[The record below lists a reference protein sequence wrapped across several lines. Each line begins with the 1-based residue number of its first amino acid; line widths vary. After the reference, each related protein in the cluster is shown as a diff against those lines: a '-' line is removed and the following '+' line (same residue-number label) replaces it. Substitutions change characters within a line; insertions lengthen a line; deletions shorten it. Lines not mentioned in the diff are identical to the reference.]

1 MRVWFFYL
9 FFSNLHPTQ
18 TQRANWTHVSSPSLA
33 QQLSATRFLS
43 RAYTHP
49 HPSTLIM
56 KAVGGSPK
64 WVNQARSRRHMRTR
78 VSRHLIKQR
87 LLQTAKGRRMTSFLR
102 ANCRA
107 PMCTQTRA
115 DTSFSQED
123 AATEN
128 EASGPLS
135 SLWMTVLIT
144 WALLGPVCV
153 CVWQRFNIFKNQKR
167 NSRET
172 CHHRMLC
179 RGRLLVQICN

>member
-1 MRVWFFYL
+1 MRVWFFIY
-9 FFSNLHPTQ
+9 FFNLHPTQ
-18 TQRANWTHVSSPSLA
+18 TQRVNWTRVSSPSLA

-43 RAYTHP
+43 RAHTHP

-56 KAVGGSPK
+56 KAVGGSPM
-64 WVNQARSRRHMRTR
+64 WVNQARSHRHIRTR
-78 VSRHLIKQR
+78 VSRHLIKQQ
-87 LLQTAKGRRMTSFLR
+87 LLQTAKRRRMTSFLR

-107 PMCTQTRA
+107 PMCTQTWA
-115 DTSFSQED
+115 DTVRSPRRTQRLRMRPV
-123 AATEN
+123 
-128 EASGPLS
+128 GPCRLCGWLYS
-135 SLWMTVLIT
+135 SRELY
-144 WALLGPVCV
+144 LGLCV

>member
-1 MRVWFFYL
+1 MRVWFFY
-9 FFSNLHPTQ
+9 FSNLHPTQ

-43 RAYTHP
+43 RAHTHP

-115 DTSFSQED
+115 DTLCSPRRTQRLRMRPV
-123 AATEN
+123 
-128 EASGPLS
+128 GPCRLCGWLYS
-135 SLWMTVLIT
+135 SRELY
-144 WALLGPVCV
+144 LGLCVCV
-153 CVWQRFNIFKNQKR
+153 CDRDLTSLKTK
-167 NSRET
+167 RET
-172 CHHRMLC
+172 LEKRATIGCC
-179 RGRLLVQICN
+179 AEVGY